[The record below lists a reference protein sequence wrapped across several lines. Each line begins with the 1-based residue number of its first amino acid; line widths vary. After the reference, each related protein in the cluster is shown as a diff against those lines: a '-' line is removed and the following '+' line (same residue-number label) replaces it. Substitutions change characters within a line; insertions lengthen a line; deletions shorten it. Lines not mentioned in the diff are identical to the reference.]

1 MQKAKHPKVM
11 AAGDVAA
18 LLGVSYQY
26 IEKLAKQ
33 GKLPFQTTSS
43 GRIFLEEDVLAL
55 KKAREQ
61 KAKKDPRIKLRKSQK

>member
-1 MQKAKHPKVM
+1 M
-11 AAGDVAA
+11 AAGDVAE

-43 GRIFLEEDVLAL
+43 GRIFLEEDVLKL
-55 KKAREQ
+55 KQEREKKA
-61 KAKKDPRIKLRKSQK
+61 KSDPRIKLRKHSK